1 MEITEIHRSLLIEEL
16 EQYTIVDL
24 EPVPEPFLSLRKS
37 RAAHRSSKNGQVCR
51 EASQK
56 LAIIALVGDNLR
68 SIQLRF

>member
-37 RAAHRSSKNGQVCR
+37 RAPIVVLRMVKFAEKLPKNW
-51 EASQK
+51 
-56 LAIIALVGDNLR
+56 L
-68 SIQLRF
+68 